1 MDCKGETL
9 KILSAD
15 IITKSEIQGLYEMRK
30 RLEKEIAYSEYLA
43 EKFEDDDHNQEI
55 ANYIQTHLQIVQG
68 TYTHEPEYDEKFEK
82 EWRKKK

>member
-15 IITKSEIQGLYEMRK
+15 RIKQSEIQGLYEMRK
-30 RLEKEIAYSEYLA
+30 RLEKEIAYSEYLT
-43 EKFEDDDHNQEI
+43 EKLAFDDPNLQI

-82 EWRKKK
+82 EWRKRK

>member
-1 MDCKGETL
+1 VDCKGETL

-15 IITKSEIQGLYEMRK
+15 IIKQSEIQGLYEMRK
-30 RLEKEIAYSEYLA
+30 RLEKEIAYSEYLT
-43 EKFEDDDHNQEI
+43 EKLAFDDPNLQI

-82 EWRKKK
+82 EWRKRK

>member
-15 IITKSEIQGLYEMRK
+15 IIKQSEIQGLYEMRK
-30 RLEKEIAYSEYLA
+30 RLEKEIAYSEYLT
-43 EKFEDDDHNQEI
+43 EKLAFDDPNLQI

-82 EWRKKK
+82 EWRKRK

>member
-1 MDCKGETL
+1 MDGKGEAL
-9 KILSAD
+9 KILSSD
-15 IITKSEIQGLYEMRK
+15 IIKQSEIQGLYEMRK

-43 EKFEDDDHNQEI
+43 EKLEFDDPNLQI

-82 EWRKKK
+82 QWRKRK